1 MVAASPAPA
10 EGKPAHQRD
19 LQRRARLAALLI
31 GPILVCEYFILTDYE
46 TGSFGFWFV
55 VVSFPLFPLL
65 AAVRSWLVASGS
77 TGLDR
82 GAWQLIA
89 LSCLFMAATEGYWVY
104 LEFSPGEG
112 TPFTALTTVG
122 YVFSPILLLLGMA
135 AYQNRVRI
143 PGASMVQASN
153 LGIVFSAV
161 VFVYL
166 LSVYQALPEVST
178 EPGVAMLKTLQGA
191 IVMAATVTGFALAL
205 QTHEGHKRAI
215 ISLLAVGM
223 LCIVIE
229 YFTFLSLVAIP
240 GSSGSDPFE
249 VLYLMASA
257 LWFVAASEQAHL
269 EAPVENLETLAG
281 QEERRKQGETLIPAA
296 AVASV
301 FIAAV
306 VFRAGVNQDV
316 LPYLVVALCLLVSSL
331 ALRDWWA
338 QKVEANLNDQ
348 LRSQAD
354 FLVEARDAAEA
365 SDAAKS
371 RFLSWVSHETRTPLS
386 GILGFTEL
394 LEDPHSGE
402 LNEDQTD
409 FVKSIRESGNHLLD
423 LINDLLDVTKIT
435 MGAIDLSLEDV
446 ATDEL
451 VHEVVQNVELGAH
464 KGITIVN
471 EMGADAPTLRV
482 DRRRFRQSL
491 YNLLSNALKFTP
503 AGRSVGIRWS
513 IERPGWICIEVW
525 DQGIGIAEK
534 HMDLIFDEFYQ
545 VDRKR
550 DEALGGSGI
559 GLALTRRLANLHGGE
574 VRVKSQTG
582 FGSRFFLV
590 MPISSVQAV
599 PERGASEGAGAA
611 ASSESDMDSG
621 ARILVVDDDSPNLA
635 VIRGFLRVRGIDP
648 LVARSGE
655 EAVEMVGRERPH
667 LVFMDIH
674 MPGCDGFEALARIRE
689 NSSLAEIPILAMT
702 ASASESDRA
711 RYEAAGFDGFLPKPI
726 DSAKLD
732 GYLAELAERLEQA
745 AARPVA

>member
-1 MVAASPAPA
+1 MSSLPHRLTSAFAGLA
-10 EGKPAHQRD
+10 
-19 LQRRARLAALLI
+19 LAACST
-31 GPILVCEYFILTDYE
+31 VTDESVPY
-46 TGSFGFWFV
+46 V
-55 VVSFPLFPLL
+55 DV
-65 AAVRSWLVASGS
+65 
-77 TGLDR
+77 
-82 GAWQLIA
+82 
-89 LSCLFMAATEGYWVY
+89 
-104 LEFSPGEG
+104 G
-112 TPFTALTTVG
+112 TD
-122 YVFSPILLLLGMA
+122 
-135 AYQNRVRI
+135 
-143 PGASMVQASN
+143 PGATDALDTSDT
-153 LGIVFSAV
+153 GIDLAEEVF
-161 VFVYL
+161 
-166 LSVYQALPEVST
+166 
-178 EPGVAMLKTLQGA
+178 
-191 IVMAATVTGFALAL
+191 
-205 QTHEGHKRAI
+205 
-215 ISLLAVGM
+215 
-223 LCIVIE
+223 
-229 YFTFLSLVAIP
+229 
-240 GSSGSDPFE
+240 
-249 VLYLMASA
+249 
-257 LWFVAASEQAHL
+257 
-269 EAPVENLETLAG
+269 
-281 QEERRKQGETLIPAA
+281 
-296 AVASV
+296 
-301 FIAAV
+301 
-306 VFRAGVNQDV
+306 
-316 LPYLVVALCLLVSSL
+316 
-331 ALRDWWA
+331 
-338 QKVEANLNDQ
+338 
-348 LRSQAD
+348 
-354 FLVEARDAAEA
+354 
-365 SDAAKS
+365 
-371 RFLSWVSHETRTPLS
+371 
-386 GILGFTEL
+386 
-394 LEDPHSGE
+394 EDPPPYDETVVPGPTGMRR
-402 LNEDQTD
+402 LTQTQ
-409 FVKSIRESGNHLLD
+409 FR
-423 LINDLLDVTKIT
+423 
-435 MGAIDLSLEDV
+435 
-446 ATDEL
+446 
-451 VHEVVQNVELGAH
+451 NVELRAH
-464 KGITIVN
+464 KKITIVN

-534 HMDLIFDEFYQ
+534 DLEFIFDEFYQ

-689 NSSLAEIPILAMT
+689 NSSLAGIPILAMT